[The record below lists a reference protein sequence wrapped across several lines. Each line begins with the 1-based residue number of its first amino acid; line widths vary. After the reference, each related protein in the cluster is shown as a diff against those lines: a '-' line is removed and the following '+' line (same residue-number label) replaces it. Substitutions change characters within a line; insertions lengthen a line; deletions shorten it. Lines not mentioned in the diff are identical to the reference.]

1 MASRKSISVKFTAN
15 FESDLAEIEA
25 YCLANK
31 FPRGYDC
38 LLDELGETAIPSI
51 ERFPGMGRPFIER
64 RPESVEAVTK
74 LEKLNKRLAK
84 LDRMGEL
91 REYVMDDY
99 LVLYVILESVA
110 YLLAI
115 KHHKQ
120 LSFDFE
126 RTGLPG

>member
-1 MASRKSISVKFTAN
+1 MASRKSVSVKFTAN
-15 FESDLAEIEA
+15 FESNLAEIEA
-25 YCLANK
+25 YCALNQ
-31 FPRGYDC
+31 FPQGYDW
-38 LLDELGETAIPSI
+38 LLNELGASVIPSI
-51 ERFPGMGRPFIER
+51 ERFPDMGRPFMQR
-64 RPESVEAVTK
+64 QPDTVEAITR

-84 LDRMGEL
+84 LDRMGEF

-99 LVLYVILESVA
+99 LILYLTLETAV

-126 RTGLPG
+126 RSGLPG

>member
-15 FESDLAEIEA
+15 FESNLAEIEA
-25 YCLANK
+25 YWLANK
-31 FPRGYDC
+31 FPQGYDR
-38 LLDELGETAIPSI
+38 LLYELGETVIPNI
-51 ERFPGMGRPFIER
+51 ERFPGMGRPFMER

-74 LEKLNKRLAK
+74 LEELKKRLAK
-84 LDRMGEL
+84 LGRTGEF

-99 LVLYVILESVA
+99 LVLYIILESVA

-126 RTGLPG
+126 RPGLPG